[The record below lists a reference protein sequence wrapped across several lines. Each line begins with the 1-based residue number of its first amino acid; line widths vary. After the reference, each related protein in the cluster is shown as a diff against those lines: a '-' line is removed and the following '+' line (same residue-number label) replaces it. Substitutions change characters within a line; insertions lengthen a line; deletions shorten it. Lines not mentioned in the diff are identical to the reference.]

1 MLIRSALFAAALAVS
16 ACASATPAGGPNEPT
31 AAKTDTGC
39 PCSGSKLCT
48 GPRGGRYCITSSGN
62 KRYIK

>member
-1 MLIRSALFAAALAVS
+1 MLIRASIIAAALSIA
-16 ACASATPAGGPNEPT
+16 ACANAAPSGSLNAPIE
-31 AAKTDTGC
+31 AKTDTGC

-48 GPRGGRYCITSSGN
+48 GPRGGRYCITSGGN

>member
-1 MLIRSALFAAALAVS
+1 MLIRAALVAIALGSV
-16 ACASATPAGGPNEPT
+16 ACANATPAGGFNAPT
-31 AAKTDTGC
+31 EAKAETGC

-48 GPRGGRYCITSSGN
+48 GPRGGRYCITSGGS